1 MIHSNLEH
9 ELSLQKKI
17 KKAQNSI
24 RKKTLV
30 MKIGRNN
37 MEQEMDFYLK
47 ALKEPLEKIV
57 QMNENKFLREEKVRK
72 RLIDDAHDV
81 LESAKKQRERL
92 DSISFSPKST
102 QSEKK
107 KKKIEKKE

>member
-1 MIHSNLEH
+1 
-9 ELSLQKKI
+9 
-17 KKAQNSI
+17 
-24 RKKTLV
+24 

-37 MEQEMDFYLK
+37 IEQEMDLYLK

-72 RLIDDAHDV
+72 RLIDDDV

-92 DSISFSPKST
+92 DSISFSPKSA

-107 KKKIEKKE
+107 